1 MNNFSATADSLKIIR
16 TMTQFNFTTNIEKRT
31 TDTGKVFF
39 VDRMTSDYATA
50 HPLDVDGFIES
61 VYQEFK
67 GTEFEEPREVLRKLW
82 VDVMSDMNP
91 RGNTSLFPNKD
102 GQKRAAAMK
111 VWHLAGDYW
120 RRGLRITDTLPCL
133 VPGCKITRL
142 EDGGWIA
149 LFPKD
154 EHLLTTTDLTDHTDK
169 NVVIT
174 APVIDEPAEPQPEQP
189 EPKPEPRQL
198 DLFAMQAENDR
209 LRAEI
214 EQMKQSATATTRRR
228 RASKPAPSVATTP
241 LPKQGGAGGGSVR
254 GGSVGSIALEQSDE
268 LQGLKNVGKAL
279 AIVIGLSAVL
289 VVLWQTGL
297 IIPLGL
303 IGLGISG
310 FLR

>member
-1 MNNFSATADSLKIIR
+1 
-16 TMTQFNFTTNIEKRT
+16 MTQFNFTTNIEKRMP
-31 TDTGKVFF
+31 DTGKVFF
-39 VDRMTSDYATA
+39 VDRMTSDYAEQ
-50 HPLDVDGFIES
+50 HPFDVDGFIES

-67 GTEFEEPREVLRKLW
+67 GTEFEEPREVLRKVW

-91 RGNTSLFPNKD
+91 RGNASLFPNKD

-111 VWHLAGDYW
+111 VWHKAGDFW

-154 EHLLTTTDLTDHTDK
+154 KHLLTTTDLTDYTDK
-169 NVVIT
+169 NVVNT

-198 DLFAMQAENDR
+198 DLFAMQAR
-209 LRAEI
+209 P
-214 EQMKQSATATTRRR
+214 QRRR
-228 RASKPAPSVATTP
+228 RASKPAPSVVTTP
-241 LPKQGGAGGGSVR
+241 LHHREGLGAGLG
-254 GGSVGSIALEQSDE
+254 GSIALEQSDE
-268 LQGLKNVGKAL
+268 LQGLKNVVKAL

>member
-1 MNNFSATADSLKIIR
+1 
-16 TMTQFNFTTNIEKRT
+16 MTQFNFTTNIEKRT
-31 TDTGKVFF
+31 TDTDKVFF

-67 GTEFEEPREVLRKLW
+67 GTEFEEPREVLRKVW

-91 RGNTSLFPNKD
+91 RGNASLFPNKKLPET
-102 GQKRAAAMK
+102 QQPQRRAAAMK

-154 EHLLTTTDLTDHTDK
+154 EHLLTTTDLTDYTDK

-198 DLFAMQAENDR
+198 DLFAMQAR
-209 LRAEI
+209 P
-214 EQMKQSATATTRRR
+214 QRRR
-228 RASKPAPSVATTP
+228 RQPSSIRHQPSPAS
-241 LPKQGGAGGGSVR
+241 
-254 GGSVGSIALEQSDE
+254 GSVGSASIALDQSDD

-279 AIVIGLSAVL
+279 AIVMGLSAVL

>member
-1 MNNFSATADSLKIIR
+1 
-16 TMTQFNFTTNIEKRT
+16 MTQFNFTTNIEKRT

-39 VDRMTSDYATA
+39 VDRMTSDYAEA
-50 HPLDVDGFIES
+50 HPFDVDGFIES
-61 VYQEFK
+61 VYQEFN
-67 GTEFEEPREVLRKLW
+67 GTEFEEPREVLRKVW

-91 RGNTSLFPNKD
+91 RGNASLFPNKD

-154 EHLLTTTDLTDHTDK
+154 KHLLTTTQPVEPRTEAECHTDITE
-169 NVVIT
+169 NTEMVV
-174 APVIDEPAEPQPEQP
+174 DEPQQEPQP

-198 DLFAMQAENDR
+198 DLFAMQASPR
-209 LRAEI
+209 PRRHAAAVAAASPAVCI
-214 EQMKQSATATTRRR
+214 EQT
-228 RASKPAPSVATTP
+228 
-241 LPKQGGAGGGSVR
+241 
-254 GGSVGSIALEQSDE
+254 DE
-268 LQGLKNVGKAL
+268 LQGLKNMGKAL

>member
-1 MNNFSATADSLKIIR
+1 
-16 TMTQFNFTTNIEKRT
+16 MTQFNFTTNIEKRMP
-31 TDTGKVFF
+31 DTGKVFF
-39 VDRMTSDYATA
+39 VDRMTSDYAEQ
-50 HPLDVDGFIES
+50 HPFDVDGFIES

-82 VDVMSDMNP
+82 VDLMSDMNP
-91 RGNTSLFPNKD
+91 RGNASLFPNKKLPET
-102 GQKRAAAMK
+102 QQPQRRAAAMK

-120 RRGLRITDTLPCL
+120 RRGLRITDTLPFL
-133 VPGCKITRL
+133 VPGCNITRL

-154 EHLLTTTDLTDHTDK
+154 EHLLTTTDLTDYTDK

-198 DLFAMQAENDR
+198 DLFAMQAR
-209 LRAEI
+209 P
-214 EQMKQSATATTRRR
+214 QRRR
-228 RASKPAPSVATTP
+228 RASKPAPSEVSTP
-241 LPKQGGAGGGSVR
+241 LPKQGKATGRRVSGNEAGGGSVC
-254 GGSVGSIALEQSDE
+254 GVAAASPAVCMEQSDD

>member
-1 MNNFSATADSLKIIR
+1 
-16 TMTQFNFTTNIEKRT
+16 MTQFNFTTNIEKRT

-39 VDRMTSDYATA
+39 VDRMTSDYAEQ

-67 GTEFEEPREVLRKLW
+67 GTEFEEPREVLRKVW

-91 RGNTSLFPNKD
+91 RGNASLFPNKKLPET
-102 GQKRAAAMK
+102 QQPQRRAAAMK

-154 EHLLTTTDLTDHTDK
+154 KHLLTTTQPVEPRTEDECHTD
-169 NVVIT
+169 IT
-174 APVIDEPAEPQPEQP
+174 ENTDTKVAEPQPEQP

-198 DLFAMQAENDR
+198 DLFAMQAR
-209 LRAEI
+209 P
-214 EQMKQSATATTRRR
+214 QRRR
-228 RASKPAPSVATTP
+228 RQPSAIRHQPSPAS
-241 LPKQGGAGGGSVR
+241 R
-254 GGSVGSIALEQSDE
+254 SVGSLALEQSDE

>member
-1 MNNFSATADSLKIIR
+1 
-16 TMTQFNFTTNIEKRT
+16 
-31 TDTGKVFF
+31 
-39 VDRMTSDYATA
+39 
-50 HPLDVDGFIES
+50 
-61 VYQEFK
+61 
-67 GTEFEEPREVLRKLW
+67 
-82 VDVMSDMNP
+82 MSDMNP
-91 RGNTSLFPNKD
+91 RGNASLFPNKD

-120 RRGLRITDTLPCL
+120 RRGLRITDTIPCL

-154 EHLLTTTDLTDHTDK
+154 AHLLTNTDITDETDK

-174 APVIDEPAEPQPEQP
+174 APVIDEPAEPQPE
-189 EPKPEPRQL
+189 PKPEPRQL
-198 DLFAMQAENDR
+198 DLFAMQASPR
-209 LRAEI
+209 PRRHAAAVAAASPAVCI
-214 EQMKQSATATTRRR
+214 EQT
-228 RASKPAPSVATTP
+228 
-241 LPKQGGAGGGSVR
+241 
-254 GGSVGSIALEQSDE
+254 DE
-268 LQGLKNVGKAL
+268 LQGLKNMGKAL

>member
-1 MNNFSATADSLKIIR
+1 
-16 TMTQFNFTTNIEKRT
+16 MTQFNFTTNIEKRT

-61 VYQEFK
+61 VYQEFQ
-67 GTEFEEPREVLRKLW
+67 GTEFEEPREVLRKVW

-91 RGNTSLFPNKD
+91 RGNASLFPNKKLPET
-102 GQKRAAAMK
+102 QQPQRRAAAMK

-120 RRGLRITDTLPCL
+120 RRGLRINDTLPCL

-154 EHLLTTTDLTDHTDK
+154 EHLLTTTDLTDYTDK

-174 APVIDEPAEPQPEQP
+174 APVIDEPAEPQQEPQP

-198 DLFAMQAENDR
+198 DLFAMQAR
-209 LRAEI
+209 P
-214 EQMKQSATATTRRR
+214 QRRR
-228 RASKPAPSVATTP
+228 RASKPASSVVTTP
-241 LPKQGGAGGGSVR
+241 RPKQGGAGGGSV
-254 GGSVGSIALEQSDE
+254 GAVALEQSDE

>member
-1 MNNFSATADSLKIIR
+1 
-16 TMTQFNFTTNIEKRT
+16 MTQFNFTTNIEKRT

-50 HPLDVDGFIES
+50 HPLDVDGFIEG
-61 VYQEFK
+61 VYQEFM
-67 GTEFEEPREVLRKLW
+67 GTEFEEPREVLRKVW

-91 RGNTSLFPNKD
+91 RGNASLFPNKD

-154 EHLLTTTDLTDHTDK
+154 EHLLTTTDLTDYTDK

-198 DLFAMQAENDR
+198 DLFAMQAR
-209 LRAEI
+209 P
-214 EQMKQSATATTRRR
+214 QRRR
-228 RASKPAPSVATTP
+228 RASKPAPSVVTTP
-241 LPKQGGAGGGSVR
+241 LHHREGLGVGLG
-254 GGSVGSIALEQSDE
+254 GSIALEQSDE

>member
-1 MNNFSATADSLKIIR
+1 
-16 TMTQFNFTTNIEKRT
+16 MTQFNFTTNIEKRT

-67 GTEFEEPREVLRKLW
+67 GTEFEEPREVLRKVW

-91 RGNTSLFPNKD
+91 RGNASLFPNKKLPET
-102 GQKRAAAMK
+102 QQPQRRAAAMK

-142 EDGGWIA
+142 EDGDWIA

-154 EHLLTTTDLTDHTDK
+154 EHLLTTTDLTDYTDK

-198 DLFAMQAENDR
+198 DLFAMQAR
-209 LRAEI
+209 P
-214 EQMKQSATATTRRR
+214 QRRR
-228 RASKPAPSVATTP
+228 RASKPAQSVVTTPLHQQGKATP
-241 LPKQGGAGGGSVR
+241 LPKQGGAGGGSV
-254 GGSVGSIALEQSDE
+254 SIALEQSDE

>member
-1 MNNFSATADSLKIIR
+1 
-16 TMTQFNFTTNIEKRT
+16 MTQFNFTTNIEKRT

-61 VYQEFK
+61 VYQEFQ
-67 GTEFEEPREVLRKLW
+67 GTEFEEPREVLRKVW

-91 RGNTSLFPNKD
+91 RGNASLFPNKD

-154 EHLLTTTDLTDHTDK
+154 EHLLTTTDLTDYTDK

-198 DLFAMQAENDR
+198 DLFAMQAR
-209 LRAEI
+209 P
-214 EQMKQSATATTRRR
+214 QRRR
-228 RASKPAPSVATTP
+228 RASKPAPSVAAAVAP
-241 LPKQGGAGGGSVR
+241 ASPAVC
-254 GGSVGSIALEQSDE
+254 IEQSDE

>member
-1 MNNFSATADSLKIIR
+1 MNNFSATADSPKIIQ

-50 HPLDVDGFIES
+50 HPP
-61 VYQEFK
+61 
-67 GTEFEEPREVLRKLW
+67 EFEEPREVLRKVW

-91 RGNTSLFPNKD
+91 RGNASLFPNKKLPET
-102 GQKRAAAMK
+102 QQPQRRAAAMK

-154 EHLLTTTDLTDHTDK
+154 EHLLTTTDLTDYTDK

-198 DLFAMQAENDR
+198 DLFAMQAR
-209 LRAEI
+209 P
-214 EQMKQSATATTRRR
+214 QRRR
-228 RASKPAPSVATTP
+228 RASKPAPSVVTTP
-241 LPKQGGAGGGSVR
+241 LHQQGGAGGGSVC

>member
-1 MNNFSATADSLKIIR
+1 MR
-16 TMTQFNFTTNIEKRT
+16 EFNFTTNIEKRT

-39 VDRMTSDYATA
+39 VDRMTSDYAEQ
-50 HPLDVDGFIES
+50 HPFDVDGFIES

-91 RGNTSLFPNKD
+91 RGNASLFPNKD

-111 VWHLAGDYW
+111 VWLLAGDYW

-142 EDGGWIA
+142 EDGSWIA

-154 EHLLTTTDLTDHTDK
+154 KHLLTTTDLTDETDK

-174 APVIDEPAEPQPEQP
+174 EPVIDEPAEPQPES
-189 EPKPEPRQL
+189 KPEPRQL
-198 DLFAMQAENDR
+198 DLFAMQAR
-209 LRAEI
+209 P
-214 EQMKQSATATTRRR
+214 QRRR
-228 RASKPAPSVATTP
+228 RASKPAPSVVTTP
-241 LPKQGGAGGGSVR
+241 LPKQGKATGRRVSGNGAGGGSV
-254 GGSVGSIALEQSDE
+254 SIALEQSDD

>member
-1 MNNFSATADSLKIIR
+1 MNNFSATADSLKIIQ

-61 VYQEFK
+61 VYQEFQ

-91 RGNTSLFPNKD
+91 RGNASLFPNKD

-111 VWHLAGDYW
+111 VWLLAGDYW

-154 EHLLTTTDLTDHTDK
+154 KHLLTTTQPVEPRTEAECHTDITE
-169 NVVIT
+169 NTEMVV
-174 APVIDEPAEPQPEQP
+174 DEPQQEPQP

-198 DLFAMQAENDR
+198 DLFAMQAR
-209 LRAEI
+209 P
-214 EQMKQSATATTRRR
+214 QRRR
-228 RASKPAPSVATTP
+228 RQPSAIRHQPSPAS
-241 LPKQGGAGGGSVR
+241 
-254 GGSVGSIALEQSDE
+254 GSVGSIALEQSDD

>member
-1 MNNFSATADSLKIIR
+1 
-16 TMTQFNFTTNIEKRT
+16 MTQFNFTTNIEKRT

-50 HPLDVDGFIES
+50 HPLFFVDRMTSDYAEQHPFDVDGFIES

-67 GTEFEEPREVLRKLW
+67 GTEFEEPREVLRKVW

-91 RGNTSLFPNKD
+91 RGNASLFPNKD

-154 EHLLTTTDLTDHTDK
+154 EHLLTTTDLTDYTDK

-198 DLFAMQAENDR
+198 DLFAMQAR
-209 LRAEI
+209 P
-214 EQMKQSATATTRRR
+214 QHRR
-228 RASKPAPSVATTP
+228 RASKPAPSVVTTPLHQQGKATP
-241 LPKQGGAGGGSVR
+241 LPKQGGAGS
-254 GGSVGSIALEQSDE
+254 GSVGSIALEQSDE

>member
-1 MNNFSATADSLKIIR
+1 MNNFSATADSLKIIQ

-61 VYQEFK
+61 VYQEFQ
-67 GTEFEEPREVLRKLW
+67 GTEFEEPREVLRKVW

-91 RGNTSLFPNKD
+91 RGNASLFPNKD

-154 EHLLTTTDLTDHTDK
+154 EHLLTTTDLTDYTDK

-198 DLFAMQAENDR
+198 DLFAMQAR
-209 LRAEI
+209 P
-214 EQMKQSATATTRRR
+214 QRRR
-228 RASKPAPSVATTP
+228 RASKPAPSVVTTP
-241 LPKQGGAGGGSVR
+241 RPKQGGVGGGSVC
-254 GGSVGSIALEQSDE
+254 GGSVVSVALEQSDD

-279 AIVIGLSAVL
+279 AIVIGLSVVL

>member
-1 MNNFSATADSLKIIR
+1 
-16 TMTQFNFTTNIEKRT
+16 MTQFNFTTNIEKRT

-50 HPLDVDGFIES
+50 HPLNVDGFIES

-67 GTEFEEPREVLRKLW
+67 GTEFEEPREVLRKVW
-82 VDVMSDMNP
+82 VDVISDMNP
-91 RGNTSLFPNKD
+91 RGNASLFPNKKLPET
-102 GQKRAAAMK
+102 QQPQRRAAAMK
-111 VWHLAGDYW
+111 VWLLAGDYW

-154 EHLLTTTDLTDHTDK
+154 EHLLTTTDLTDYTDK
-169 NVVIT
+169 NVVTT
-174 APVIDEPAEPQPEQP
+174 APVIDEPAEPQQEPQP

-198 DLFAMQAENDR
+198 DLFAMQAR
-209 LRAEI
+209 P
-214 EQMKQSATATTRRR
+214 QRRR
-228 RASKPAPSVATTP
+228 RASKPAPSAVTTP
-241 LPKQGGAGGGSVR
+241 LHQQGGAGGGSV
-254 GGSVGSIALEQSDE
+254 GSVGPASLALEQSDE

>member
-1 MNNFSATADSLKIIR
+1 
-16 TMTQFNFTTNIEKRT
+16 MTQFNFTTNIEKRT

-50 HPLDVDGFIES
+50 HPLDVDGFLES

-67 GTEFEEPREVLRKLW
+67 GTEFEEPREVLRKVW

-91 RGNTSLFPNKD
+91 RGNASLFPNKD

-154 EHLLTTTDLTDHTDK
+154 EHLLTTTDLTDYTDK

-198 DLFAMQAENDR
+198 DLFAMQAR
-209 LRAEI
+209 P
-214 EQMKQSATATTRRR
+214 QRRR
-228 RASKPAPSVATTP
+228 RQPSAIRHQPSPAS
-241 LPKQGGAGGGSVR
+241 R
-254 GGSVGSIALEQSDE
+254 SVGSLALEQSDE

>member
-1 MNNFSATADSLKIIR
+1 
-16 TMTQFNFTTNIEKRT
+16 MTQFNFTTNIEKRMP
-31 TDTGKVFF
+31 DTGKVFF
-39 VDRMTSDYATA
+39 VDRMTSDYAEQ
-50 HPLDVDGFIES
+50 HPFDVDGFIES

-91 RGNTSLFPNKD
+91 RGNASLFPNKD

-154 EHLLTTTDLTDHTDK
+154 EHLLTTTDLTDYTDK

-174 APVIDEPAEPQPEQP
+174 APVIDEPAEPQPEPKP

-198 DLFAMQAENDR
+198 DLFAMQAR
-209 LRAEI
+209 P
-214 EQMKQSATATTRRR
+214 QRRR
-228 RASKPAPSVATTP
+228 RQPSPTPRPRRRAPKPAPSVAAASP
-241 LPKQGGAGGGSVR
+241 AVC
-254 GGSVGSIALEQSDE
+254 IDQSDD

>member
-1 MNNFSATADSLKIIR
+1 MR
-16 TMTQFNFTTNIEKRT
+16 VFNFTTNIEKRMP
-31 TDTGKVFF
+31 DTGKVFF
-39 VDRMTSDYATA
+39 VDRMTSDYAEQ
-50 HPLDVDGFIES
+50 HPFDVDGFIES

-67 GTEFEEPREVLRKLW
+67 GTDFEEPREVLRKVW
-82 VDVMSDMNP
+82 VDVMSDINP
-91 RGNTSLFPNKD
+91 RGNASLFPNKD
-102 GQKRAAAMK
+102 GQTRAAAMK
-111 VWHLAGDYW
+111 VWLLAGDYW

-154 EHLLTTTDLTDHTDK
+154 KHLLTTTQPEEPCTEAECRTDTTDSTDTK
-169 NVVIT
+169 V
-174 APVIDEPAEPQPEQP
+174 AEPQSEQP

-198 DLFAMQAENDR
+198 DLFAMQAR
-209 LRAEI
+209 P
-214 EQMKQSATATTRRR
+214 QRRR
-228 RASKPAPSVATTP
+228 RASKPAPSVAAAPP
-241 LPKQGGAGGGSVR
+241 LTVAVASPAVSP
-254 GGSVGSIALEQSDE
+254 SDD

>member
-1 MNNFSATADSLKIIR
+1 
-16 TMTQFNFTTNIEKRT
+16 MTQFNFTTNIEKRT

-39 VDRMTSDYATA
+39 VDRMTSDYAEQ
-50 HPLDVDGFIES
+50 HPFDVDGFIES
-61 VYQEFK
+61 VYQEFN

-91 RGNTSLFPNKD
+91 RGNASLFPNKKLPET
-102 GQKRAAAMK
+102 QQPQRRAAAMK
-111 VWHLAGDYW
+111 VWLLAGDYW

-154 EHLLTTTDLTDHTDK
+154 KHLLTTTDFTDETNK
-169 NVVIT
+169 NVVKT
-174 APVIDEPAEPQPEQP
+174 APVIDEPAEPQSEQV

-198 DLFAMQAENDR
+198 DLFAMQAR
-209 LRAEI
+209 P
-214 EQMKQSATATTRRR
+214 QRRR
-228 RASKPAPSVATTP
+228 HQPSAIRHQPSSAS
-241 LPKQGGAGGGSVR
+241 
-254 GGSVGSIALEQSDE
+254 GSIALEQSDE

>member
-1 MNNFSATADSLKIIR
+1 
-16 TMTQFNFTTNIEKRT
+16 MTQFNFTTNIEKRT

-67 GTEFEEPREVLRKLW
+67 GTEFEEPREVLRKVW

-91 RGNTSLFPNKD
+91 RGNASLFPNKD

-154 EHLLTTTDLTDHTDK
+154 EHLLTTTDLTDYTDK

-198 DLFAMQAENDR
+198 DLFAMQAR
-209 LRAEI
+209 P
-214 EQMKQSATATTRRR
+214 QRRR
-228 RASKPAPSVATTP
+228 RAPKPAPSAVTTPLHQQGKATP
-241 LPKQGGAGGGSVR
+241 LPKQGGAGGGSV
-254 GGSVGSIALEQSDE
+254 GSVSLALEQSDE

-279 AIVIGLSAVL
+279 AIVMGLSAVL

>member
-1 MNNFSATADSLKIIR
+1 
-16 TMTQFNFTTNIEKRT
+16 MTQFNFTTNIEKRT

-67 GTEFEEPREVLRKLW
+67 GTEFEEPREVLRKVW

-91 RGNTSLFPNKD
+91 RGNASLFPNKD

-120 RRGLRITDTLPCL
+120 RRGLRINDTLPCL

-142 EDGGWIA
+142 EEGGWIA

-154 EHLLTTTDLTDHTDK
+154 AHLLTNTQPVESRTEAECHTDITE
-169 NVVIT
+169 NAEMVV
-174 APVIDEPAEPQPEQP
+174 DEPQQEPQP

-198 DLFAMQAENDR
+198 DLFAMQARPQRRRQHSATSNQPSPTPR
-209 LRAEI
+209 PRRHAAAVAAASPAVCI
-214 EQMKQSATATTRRR
+214 EQT
-228 RASKPAPSVATTP
+228 
-241 LPKQGGAGGGSVR
+241 
-254 GGSVGSIALEQSDE
+254 DE
-268 LQGLKNVGKAL
+268 LQGLKNMGKAL

>member
-1 MNNFSATADSLKIIR
+1 
-16 TMTQFNFTTNIEKRT
+16 MTQFNFTTNIEKRT

-67 GTEFEEPREVLRKLW
+67 GTEFEEPREVLRKVW

-91 RGNTSLFPNKD
+91 RGNASLFPNKKLPET
-102 GQKRAAAMK
+102 QQPQRRAAAMK
-111 VWHLAGDYW
+111 VWLLAGDYW

-154 EHLLTTTDLTDHTDK
+154 EHLLTTTDLTDYTDK

-228 RASKPAPSVATTP
+228 RASKPAPSVVTTP
-241 LPKQGGAGGGSVR
+241 LHHREGLGVGLG
-254 GGSVGSIALEQSDE
+254 GSIALDQSDD

>member
-1 MNNFSATADSLKIIR
+1 MNNFSATADSLKIIQ

-39 VDRMTSDYATA
+39 VDRMTSDYAEQ
-50 HPLDVDGFIES
+50 HPFDVDGFIES

-67 GTEFEEPREVLRKLW
+67 GTEFEEPREVLRKVW

-91 RGNTSLFPNKD
+91 RGNASLFPNKKLPET
-102 GQKRAAAMK
+102 QQPQRRAAAMK
-111 VWHLAGDYW
+111 VWRLAGDYW

-154 EHLLTTTDLTDHTDK
+154 KHLLTTTQPVEPRTEDECHTD
-169 NVVIT
+169 IT
-174 APVIDEPAEPQPEQP
+174 ENTDTKVAEPQPEQP

-198 DLFAMQAENDR
+198 DLFAMQAR
-209 LRAEI
+209 P
-214 EQMKQSATATTRRR
+214 QRRR
-228 RASKPAPSVATTP
+228 RASKPAPSVVTTP
-241 LPKQGGAGGGSVR
+241 LPKQGGAGGGS
-254 GGSVGSIALEQSDE
+254 GGSIALEQSDE

-279 AIVIGLSAVL
+279 AIVLGLSAVL

>member
-1 MNNFSATADSLKIIR
+1 MNNFSATADSLKIIQ
-16 TMTQFNFTTNIEKRT
+16 TMKEFNFTTNIEKRT

-67 GTEFEEPREVLRKLW
+67 GTEFEEPREVLRKVW

-91 RGNTSLFPNKD
+91 RGNASLFPNKKLPET
-102 GQKRAAAMK
+102 QQPQRRAAAMK

-154 EHLLTTTDLTDHTDK
+154 EHLLTTTDLTDYTDK

-198 DLFAMQAENDR
+198 DLFAMQAR
-209 LRAEI
+209 P
-214 EQMKQSATATTRRR
+214 QRRR
-228 RASKPAPSVATTP
+228 RAPKPAPSAVTTPLHQQGKATP
-241 LPKQGGAGGGSVR
+241 LPKQGGAGGGSV
-254 GGSVGSIALEQSDE
+254 GSVSLALEQSDE

>member
-1 MNNFSATADSLKIIR
+1 MNNFSATADSLKIIQ

-67 GTEFEEPREVLRKLW
+67 GTEFEEPREVLRKVW

-91 RGNTSLFPNKD
+91 RGNASLFPNKD

-154 EHLLTTTDLTDHTDK
+154 EHLLTTTDLTDYTDK

-198 DLFAMQAENDR
+198 DLFAMQAR
-209 LRAEI
+209 P
-214 EQMKQSATATTRRR
+214 QRRR
-228 RASKPAPSVATTP
+228 RAPKPAPSAVTTPLHQQGKATP
-241 LPKQGGAGGGSVR
+241 LPKQGGAGGGSV
-254 GGSVGSIALEQSDE
+254 GSVSLALEQSDE

-279 AIVIGLSAVL
+279 AIVMGLSAVL

>member
-1 MNNFSATADSLKIIR
+1 
-16 TMTQFNFTTNIEKRT
+16 MTQFNFTTNIEKRMP
-31 TDTGKVFF
+31 DTGKVFF
-39 VDRMTSDYATA
+39 VDRMTSDYAEQ
-50 HPLDVDGFIES
+50 HPFDVDGFIES
-61 VYQEFK
+61 VYQEFQ

-91 RGNTSLFPNKD
+91 RGNASLFPNKD

-111 VWHLAGDYW
+111 VWLLAGDYW
-120 RRGLRITDTLPCL
+120 RRGLRSADTLPCL

-154 EHLLTTTDLTDHTDK
+154 AHLLTTTQPVEPRTEDECRTDTTDSTDTK
-169 NVVIT
+169 V
-174 APVIDEPAEPQPEQP
+174 AEPQP

-198 DLFAMQAENDR
+198 DLFAMQAR
-209 LRAEI
+209 P
-214 EQMKQSATATTRRR
+214 QRRR
-228 RASKPAPSVATTP
+228 HQPSAIRHQPSPASV
-241 LPKQGGAGGGSVR
+241 
-254 GGSVGSIALEQSDE
+254 SIALEQSDD

-310 FLR
+310 FLK

>member
-1 MNNFSATADSLKIIR
+1 MNNFSATADSPKIIQ

-67 GTEFEEPREVLRKLW
+67 GTEFEEPREVLRKVW

-91 RGNTSLFPNKD
+91 RGNASLFLNKKLPET
-102 GQKRAAAMK
+102 QQPQRRAAAMK

-154 EHLLTTTDLTDHTDK
+154 EHLLTTTDLTDYTDK

-198 DLFAMQAENDR
+198 DLFAMQAR
-209 LRAEI
+209 P
-214 EQMKQSATATTRRR
+214 QRRR
-228 RASKPAPSVATTP
+228 RASKPAPSVVTTP
-241 LPKQGGAGGGSVR
+241 LHQQGGAGGGSVC

>member
-1 MNNFSATADSLKIIR
+1 MNQFEQFLGDSRLPKNDK

-67 GTEFEEPREVLRKLW
+67 GTEFEEPREVLRKVW

-91 RGNTSLFPNKD
+91 RGNASLFPTKD

-154 EHLLTTTDLTDHTDK
+154 EHLLTTTDLTDYTDK

-174 APVIDEPAEPQPEQP
+174 APVIDEPAEPQSEQP

-198 DLFAMQAENDR
+198 DLFAMQAR
-209 LRAEI
+209 P
-214 EQMKQSATATTRRR
+214 QRRR
-228 RASKPAPSVATTP
+228 RASKPAQSVVTTPLHQQGKATP
-241 LPKQGGAGGGSVR
+241 LPKQGKATGRRVSGNGAGGGSV
-254 GGSVGSIALEQSDE
+254 ALEQSDE

>member
-1 MNNFSATADSLKIIR
+1 
-16 TMTQFNFTTNIEKRT
+16 MTQFNFTTNIEKRT

-39 VDRMTSDYATA
+39 VDRMTSDYAEQ
-50 HPLDVDGFIES
+50 HPFDVDGFIES

-91 RGNTSLFPNKD
+91 RGNASLFPNKD

-111 VWHLAGDYW
+111 VWLLAGDYW
-120 RRGLRITDTLPCL
+120 RRGLRINDTLPCL

-149 LFPKD
+149 LFQKD
-154 EHLLTTTDLTDHTDK
+154 EHLLTTTQPVEPRTEDECHTD
-169 NVVIT
+169 IT
-174 APVIDEPAEPQPEQP
+174 ENTDTKVAEPQPEQP

-198 DLFAMQAENDR
+198 DLFAMQAR
-209 LRAEI
+209 P
-214 EQMKQSATATTRRR
+214 QRRR
-228 RASKPAPSVATTP
+228 RSPKPAPSVVTTPRHQQGKATP
-241 LPKQGGAGGGSVR
+241 LPKQGGAGGGSVC
-254 GGSVGSIALEQSDE
+254 GVAAASPAVCIDQSDD